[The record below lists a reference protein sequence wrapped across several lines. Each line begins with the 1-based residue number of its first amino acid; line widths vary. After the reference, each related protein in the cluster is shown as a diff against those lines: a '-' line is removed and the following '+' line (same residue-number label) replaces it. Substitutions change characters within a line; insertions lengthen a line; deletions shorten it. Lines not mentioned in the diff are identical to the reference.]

1 MYPQR
6 LLWCLVSGMV
16 GAQFVF
22 PVLVFIG
29 NVRAEFNRNTEERL
43 HIIATKIWQHTYY
56 LNCCEDSP

>member
-1 MYPQR
+1 
-6 LLWCLVSGMV
+6 MV

-29 NVRAEFNRNTEERL
+29 NVGAEFNRNTEERL

-56 LNCCEDSP
+56 LNCYEDSP